1 MDNLIKLISELKDHQ
16 LLSIRA
22 HLDKEF
28 ASRKLS
34 FSVGDLG
41 EELVI
46 KHFNSTSGLPNLIN
60 APRGSKNVDA
70 LSRNGERVSIKT
82 IQKAKKTG
90 TIYSDVETPD
100 KQLFELLLIAKLNS
114 LYQLETIHMFTW
126 EDFIKIRAWD
136 KRMNAW
142 YVPYSFIKLSQGKE
156 LIVKHSM
163 PTLASFER
171 DGQITL

>member
-1 MDNLIKLISELKDHQ
+1 MDNLIQLISELKDHQ

-28 ASRKLS
+28 VSRKLS
-34 FSVGDLG
+34 FSVGDMG
-41 EELVI
+41 EELAI
-46 KHFNSTSGLPNLIN
+46 KYFNSTAGLPNLIN

-90 TIYSDVETPD
+90 TIYPDSETPD
-100 KQLFELLLIAKLNS
+100 KQLFELLLITKLNPI
-114 LYQLETIHMFTW
+114 YQLESIYMFTW
-126 EDFIKIRAWD
+126 KDFLRVRAWD

-142 YVPYSFIKLSQGKE
+142 YVPYSVKKLSFGTKI
-156 LIVKHSM
+156 L
-163 PTLASFER
+163 
-171 DGQITL
+171 

>member
-1 MDNLIKLISELKDHQ
+1 MDTLIKLISELEDHQ

-28 ASRKLS
+28 VSRKLS

-41 EELVI
+41 EELAI
-46 KHFNSTSGLPNLIN
+46 EYFNSTTGLPNLIK

-90 TIYSDVETPD
+90 TIYPD
-100 KQLFELLLIAKLNS
+100 IEDPNNQLFELLLIAKLS
-114 LYQLETIHMFTW
+114 PAYQLESIHMFTW
-126 EDFIKIRAWD
+126 KDFLKVRAWD

-142 YVPYSFIKLSQGKE
+142 YIPYSLVKLSQGKQ
-156 LIVKHSM
+156 LLV
-163 PTLASFER
+163 
-171 DGQITL
+171 